1 MQTTILSV
9 IPITLLLF
17 SFGVAMEPT
26 YPDRE
31 LPLLK
36 GDPYGS
42 DKVNDV
48 VTVGV
53 SQPPGMTPF
62 RPFRIRLTISSNAK
76 WVGMPTNA
84 S

>member
-9 IPITLLLF
+9 IPLALLLF
-17 SFGVAMEPT
+17 SFGVAVEPT

-42 DKVNDV
+42 NKVNDV
-48 VTVGV
+48 VQAGV
-53 SQPPGMTPF
+53 SQPPRMTHF
-62 RPFRIRLTISSNAK
+62 RPF
-76 WVGMPTNA
+76 
-84 S
+84 